1 MLLYA
6 AVAVVPMVPLLWL
19 ACLVPPALA
28 QCSLVSVSGCQPD
41 PHQVIQAVTAPSH
54 QACQQLCRDEG
65 QCHPHLQPPGP
76 LLPPLLR
83 SHHRGARTCLCQESG
98 SCDDLVR
105 ENWQLL
111 GRAANE
117 KLASRRFKPGEGPSR
132 EEPSP

>member
-1 MLLYA
+1 
-6 AVAVVPMVPLLWL
+6 MVPLLWL

-65 QCHPHLQPPGP
+65 QCRHWSYERATLTCSLLAHCSA